1 MASTQAQKALETFE
15 RFLASLDLE
24 SYQQKYRPIK
34 TVEQDLPRE
43 LNPLPDLYEHYWK
56 ALEDNPSFLGFEEFF
71 DHWWEK
77 RLRPLDEFIR
87 NPPDP
92 FLQHPPGHQWKRVWL
107 RIRPGWVCR

>member
-77 RLRPLDEFIR
+77 RLRPLDEFI
-87 NPPDP
+87 
-92 FLQHPPGHQWKRVWL
+92 
-107 RIRPGWVCR
+107 

>member
-43 LNPLPDLYEHYWK
+43 LNPLPDLYEH
-56 ALEDNPSFLGFEEFF
+56 
-71 DHWWEK
+71 
-77 RLRPLDEFIR
+77 
-87 NPPDP
+87 
-92 FLQHPPGHQWKRVWL
+92 
-107 RIRPGWVCR
+107 

>member
-43 LNPLPDLYEHYWK
+43 LNPLPDLYEHYW
-56 ALEDNPSFLGFEEFF
+56 NPSCYPSIF
-71 DHWWEK
+71 WAMRP
-77 RLRPLDEFIR
+77 RLWARTKESTLMTKPS
-87 NPPDP
+87 
-92 FLQHPPGHQWKRVWL
+92 
-107 RIRPGWVCR
+107 WVTA